1 MSEDFVYIV
10 RNRKDEIILS
20 TCNEKLALDLAKVVL
35 FVDEP
40 LLDKEFIS
48 SESRNLILTLKIRSS
63 TYIEQMI
70 ETVNSYIEKY
80 YSIAPEKFIEDL
92 KGNQYVLK
100 TPSKESLDILLSY
113 KNKIIKYFDRNLKP
127 YLEEY
132 NKT

>member
-20 TCNEKLALDLAKVVL
+20 TCNEKLALDLAKVIL
-35 FVDEP
+35 FVEEP
-40 LLDKEFIS
+40 LLDEEFLL
-48 SESRNLILTLKIRSS
+48 SESKNLILTLKIRNS
-63 TYIEQMI
+63 TYIEQMV
-70 ETVNSYIEKY
+70 ETINSYIEKY
-80 YSIAPEKFIEDL
+80 YSIAPEKSIEDS

-113 KNKIIKYFDRNLKP
+113 KNKIVKYFDGDLCP

-132 NKT
+132 NKI